1 MIGTTQTSAFEYP
14 RTAQGGHD
22 VSWYGTLGVL
32 AACHRGIGCRIL
44 RRLIGF
50 RPGA

>member
-14 RTAQGGHD
+14 GSAQGGRD

-32 AACHRGIGCRIL
+32 AAAIGVL
-44 RRLIGF
+44 VAAFIG
-50 RPGA
+50 G

>member
-14 RTAQGGHD
+14 RPAQGGRD

-32 AACHRGIGCRIL
+32 AASIGVL
-44 RRLIGF
+44 VAAFFG
-50 RPGA
+50 G